1 MEKRVSLTWQQAL
14 LAACAMI
21 ACAQLFWNPRSQAPS
36 WIFPYF
42 SGAAN
47 LGLDLTWRV
56 DISGISDFARMTYS
70 QQMDYRFERTEQA
83 NLATYSVL
91 DKGYVYIIWVAQ
103 NLLFWMPQIKAVIWL
118 QIVFHVVSSL
128 WVAGRLGSRRQQ
140 FIFLLAYASNP
151 VVLHFV
157 TFAYHY
163 YWQVLPSLAWFWY
176 ETRVKARTDRGLY
189 LLTLALV
196 LAAAFLIRQSTVIVS
211 LFILTYA
218 AWRHK
223 RAVGWGVVAC
233 FLAFAMFA
241 KNPSQPWHTA
251 YVGIGAY
258 PNDAGIEL
266 DDESGYRVF
275 KDGTGIQI
283 NTTPPNGNYYD
294 EKVRGQYY
302 DVLKER
308 LAGYAKE
315 HPLQLAR
322 NAVLNVLQ
330 GFSAGYP
337 VGHLALAY
345 ASAFIGLVALT
356 LLAVRRMYVTIVL
369 IFAGVAGF
377 VAYYPPIPAYMFGN
391 YLLLTLALASI
402 VDHIGNSGGAV
413 ALVRNL
419 KERLFRLP

>member
-1 MEKRVSLTWQQAL
+1 MEKRVSLTWQQLL
-14 LAACAMI
+14 LAAGVI
-21 ACAQLFWNPRSQAPS
+21 VACALLFWNPRSQAPS

-47 LGLDLTWRV
+47 LGLDLAWRV
-56 DISGISDFARMTYS
+56 DMSGFADFAGMAYS
-70 QQMDYRFERTEQA
+70 QQMDYRFGRTE
-83 NLATYSVL
+83 LASLAAYSVL
-91 DKGYVYIIWVAQ
+91 DKGYVYVIWVAQ
-103 NLLFWMPQIKAVIWL
+103 NLLFWLPQIKAVIWL
-118 QIVFHVVSSL
+118 QILFHVASSL

-140 FIFLLAYASNP
+140 VIFMLAYAANP

-163 YWQVLPSLAWFWY
+163 YWQVIPALAWFWY
-176 ETRVKARTDRGLY
+176 ETREGASTNRGLY
-189 LLTLALV
+189 LLALV
-196 LAAAFLIRQSTVIVS
+196 LVAAFLIRQSTAIVS
-211 LFILTYA
+211 LFILAHA

-223 RAVGWGVVAC
+223 RAAGWGAVVC

-258 PNDAGIEL
+258 PNGAGIEL
-266 DDESGYRVF
+266 DDESGYRMF
-275 KDGTGIQI
+275 KDNTGIQI

-302 DVLKER
+302 GVLKER
-308 LAGYAKE
+308 LTSYAKD

-330 GFSAGYP
+330 GFSVGYP
-337 VGHLALAY
+337 VGHPVLAY
-345 ASAFIGLVALT
+345 ASALIGLAVLAL
-356 LLAVRRMYVTIVL
+356 LVVCRMYVTIAL

-391 YLLLTLALASI
+391 YLLLSLALASI
-402 VDHIGNSGGAV
+402 VDQIGNSGGAA
-413 ALVRNL
+413 ALGRYL

>member
-21 ACAQLFWNPRSQAPS
+21 VCALLFWNQRSQASS
-36 WIFPYF
+36 WMYPYF

-47 LGLDLTWRV
+47 LGLDLAWRV
-56 DISGISDFARMTYS
+56 DKSVYVDFAGLTYS
-70 QQMDYRFERTEQA
+70 QQMDFRFGRGELS
-83 NLATYSVL
+83 NLVGYSVL
-91 DKGYVYIIWVAQ
+91 DKGYVYVIWVAQ
-103 NLLFWMPQIKAVIWL
+103 NLLFWLPQIKAVIWF
-118 QIVFHVVSSL
+118 QILFHVVSSL
-128 WVAGRLGSRRQQ
+128 WVAGRLRSRRQQ
-140 FIFLLAYASNP
+140 IIFMLAYALNP

-163 YWQVLPSLAWFWY
+163 YWQVIPSLAWFWH
-176 ETRVKARTDRGLY
+176 ETRDDARASRELY
-189 LLTLALV
+189 LLALV
-196 LAAAFLIRQSTVIVS
+196 LATAFLIRQSTAIVS
-211 LFILTYA
+211 LLILGHA

-223 RAVGWGVVAC
+223 RMAGWVAVTG
-233 FLAFAMFA
+233 FLAFAMIA

-258 PNDAGIEL
+258 PNGAGIEL
-266 DDESGYRVF
+266 DDESGYKMF
-275 KDGTGIQI
+275 KDSTGIQI

-345 ASAFIGLVALT
+345 ASAFIGLAALT
-356 LLAVRRMYVTIVL
+356 LLAVRRMYMKILL
-369 IFAGVAGF
+369 IFAGVVGF
-377 VAYYPPIPAYMFGN
+377 AAYYPPIPAYMFGN
-391 YLLLTLALASI
+391 YLLLSLALASV
-402 VDHIGNSGGAV
+402 VDQIGNSGRTA
-413 ALVRNL
+413 ALRRYL
-419 KERLFRLP
+419 KERLVRLS